1 MQVNQTADT
10 VKLITK
16 NKNKTLVKLEVG
28 VTKTYSEELIA
39 LAAKEVGKDI
49 SIPGFR
55 KGNVPT
61 DYIVKNMNDKVMK
74 QYGNVLINKT
84 LEYVVKETGWMP
96 LRHQNNINVNWGK
109 ATDDFERTLN
119 ISYDTLPELPEI
131 DLSTITL
138 NVPEEE
144 KFDSTLVDQEIKRA
158 QTHFGTYEEVA
169 SRPVKEGDFVD
180 AVVVTE
186 NGKTSP
192 LYNDQKLPVVKD
204 AIPQWLFDTIVGAK
218 VDEMKEVTTPKDVN
232 YTLQVKGI
240 YTQKPANIDQELL
253 SKVGME
259 SEEKW
264 REVITN
270 NITLKLKTQ
279 WQINVNQVL
288 QDELMKLS
296 FDLPESLLKTEHN
309 IRLNRRQ
316 DAWKKQHNATEIDEK
331 TAKNLEKEALSD
343 ARDALKLTFITD
355 YLAKELNVSLKK
367 EAVEQA
373 MQPHTW
379 RLSQQNLPKKDH
391 DRALSQIRTQVQM
404 QMLNFET
411 MRIASEKTTLKT
423 AKAKTTTKKTAT
435 KKTATKKEDAKK

>member
-1 MQVNQTADT
+1 VNQTADT

-28 VTKTYSEELIA
+28 VIKTYSDELIA

-74 QYGNVLINKT
+74 QYGNDLINKT
-84 LEYVVKETGWMP
+84 LEYVVKETGWLP

-109 ATDDFERTLN
+109 PTDEYERTLN
-119 ISYDTLPELPEI
+119 ISYDTLPEVPEI
-131 DLSTITL
+131 DLGKITL
-138 NVPEEE
+138 NTPEEP
-144 KFDSTLVDQEIKRA
+144 KFDNALVEEEIKRA
-158 QTHFGTYEEVA
+158 QTHFGTFEQVA
-169 SRPVKEGDFVD
+169 SRPVQEGDFID

-204 AIPQWLFDTIVGAK
+204 TIPQWLFDTIVGAK

-240 YTQKPANIDQELL
+240 YTQTPAKINQELL
-253 SKVGME
+253 TKVGME

-264 REVITN
+264 RDVIKN

-279 WQINVNQVL
+279 WQINVNQLL
-288 QDELMKLS
+288 QEELMKLGV
-296 FDLPESLLKTEHN
+296 DLPESLLKTEHN
-309 IRLNRRQ
+309 IRLNRHQ
-316 DAWKKQHNATEIDEK
+316 DAWKKQNNATEIDEK
-331 TAKNLEKEALSD
+331 TVKQLEKEALSD

-355 YLAKELNVSLKK
+355 YLAKLLEVSLKK

-379 RLSQQNLPKKDH
+379 RLSQQNLPKKEH
-391 DRALSQIRTQVQM
+391 DRALAQIRTQVQM

-411 MRIASEKTTLKT
+411 MRLASEKTTLKVAKT
-423 AKAKTTTKKTAT
+423 AKVKAKTTTKKTT
-435 KKTATKKEDAKK
+435 TKKEDTKK